1 MVCEFLGLC
10 NPLLLGAPVLEPDLD
25 LGVGELQVL
34 GKVRPL
40 GDGEIA
46 LGLVLLLEPVQ
57 LLRGE
62 GGPRLPVRPVLPA
75 AGAGGEERRGALV
88 LTERSQ
94 KKELRLLRKEG
105 KVRIGSK
112 RGRGD
117 AE

>member
-1 MVCEFLGLC
+1 M
-10 NPLLLGAPVLEPDLD
+10 A
-25 LGVGELQVL
+25 
-34 GKVRPL
+34 
-40 GDGEIA
+40 
-46 LGLVLLLEPVQ
+46 LVLHGVARE
-57 LLRGE
+57 E
-62 GGPRLPVRPVLPA
+62 G
-75 AGAGGEERRGALV
+75 RGALV